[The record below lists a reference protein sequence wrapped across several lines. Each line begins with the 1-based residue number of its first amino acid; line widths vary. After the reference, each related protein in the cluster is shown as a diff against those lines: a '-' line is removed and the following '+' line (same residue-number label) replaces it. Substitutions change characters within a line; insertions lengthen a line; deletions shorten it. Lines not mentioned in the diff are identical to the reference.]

1 MSRTARMA
9 ERGQQRKKKRPVSEK
24 KNGQKSSLGATREE
38 MSEISH
44 TTGPS
49 DHQFCL
55 AFSSV
60 GPVIMNPVNTKP
72 YQLPDDALWF
82 SMDGALSTFP
92 SPC

>member
-1 MSRTARMA
+1 MA
-9 ERGQQRKKKRPVSEK
+9 ERGQQRKKKR
-24 KNGQKSSLGATREE
+24 QKSSLGATREE

-82 SMDGALSTFP
+82 SMDGVLSTFP